1 MSRAVT
7 GGEVRAR
14 RRALGLSPAD
24 LARAVGTRAVLV
36 GRWERE
42 EAVPTPE
49 EWERLAEALDLDA
62 GAWVGW
68 GAPSVAPFSVS
79 PAPPPSEAPPA
90 EGSLRG
96 RLSSLLARVGGLLR
110 ALRPPLGSAGVGSG
124 EPEATGSYLNDPAE
138 QRRYALRWAVTLL
151 VLGALAVGLVWALA
165 ELREGFGAFLDLFR
179 GRPPGS
185 GLTRALPGLLPG

>member
-1 MSRAVT
+1 MSRVFT
-7 GGEVRAR
+7 GDELRAR
-14 RRALGLSPAD
+14 RRARGLSPAD
-24 LARAVGTRAVLV
+24 LAQAVGTRPVMV

-49 EWERLAEALDLDA
+49 EWERLTEALGLDP

-68 GAPSVAPFSVS
+68 AAAEPPLLAS

-90 EGSLRG
+90 DGTLRG
-96 RLSSLLARVGGLLR
+96 RLSARLARVGGLLR
-110 ALRPPLGSAGVGSG
+110 ALRPPLGSAGAGSD
-124 EPEATGSYLNDPAE
+124 EPEAASYLDDPAE

-185 GLTRALPGLLPG
+185 GLTRALPALLLG